1 MVILPRA
8 LIKDQN
14 QDQQDDQQQPTPP
27 PPPPP
32 PPQDQQQEEDE
43 EEQEE
48 EEEQDEEDDKPDDE
62 VSLAFCLQWL
72 SLFVVHV
79 FLGCTLPFS
88 NYYRNKLSLQ
98 LLPSYCRGGHT
109 QGNLSSIC
117 HPLSPQNMDL
127 SESKSGQTGGAA
139 RICEGFLCQTSNCY
153 TSCQDR
159 TNDRFLKDLFRLADA
174 TPLARAVVC

>member
-1 MVILPRA
+1 MVCNPCTFALQGRDYVSKDDLQTAIQMVILPRA

-62 VSLAFCLQWL
+62 VSLAFLLQFL
-72 SLFVVHV
+72 SLFSMH
-79 FLGCTLPFS
+79 GIYRCTLPCS
-88 NYYRNKLSLQ
+88 NYY
-98 LLPSYCRGGHT
+98 
-109 QGNLSSIC
+109 
-117 HPLSPQNMDL
+117 
-127 SESKSGQTGGAA
+127 
-139 RICEGFLCQTSNCY
+139 
-153 TSCQDR
+153 
-159 TNDRFLKDLFRLADA
+159 
-174 TPLARAVVC
+174 